1 MEDHELLLTLGNNLK
16 KYRGM
21 KHLTQEQIAEL
32 AGISYPFYAN
42 LERGGKGVSIY
53 TLRRLADILEISV
66 DTLLSEDL
74 PDEERRNLLS
84 FLRDK
89 PEPFIK
95 AVNYIARS
103 LYESGTIH

>member
-1 MEDHELLLTLGNNLK
+1 MEDHELLLILGNNLK
-16 KYRGM
+16 KYRGI

-32 AGISYPFYAN
+32 VGISCPFYAN

-53 TLRRLADILEISV
+53 TLKRLADVLEVSA
-66 DTLLSEDL
+66 DSLLSENL
-74 PDEERRNLLS
+74 PDAEFSNLLS

-95 AVNYIARS
+95 AVNYIVRS
-103 LYESGTIH
+103 LYESDTIH